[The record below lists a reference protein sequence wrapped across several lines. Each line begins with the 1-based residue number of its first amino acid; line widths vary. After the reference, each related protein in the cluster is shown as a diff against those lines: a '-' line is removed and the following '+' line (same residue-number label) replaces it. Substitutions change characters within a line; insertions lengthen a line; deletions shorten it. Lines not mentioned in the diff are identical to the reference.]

1 MLPCDCSGYKIS
13 LKVETEYL
21 KRRFTYRLQGEEKH
35 IAAEIANVYYLC
47 DEGIHMGKRFTGA
60 MTGINAVAGEH
71 KLYADFFKFIYQDI
85 EALKS
90 QYQKNEGDKWK
101 QKDRKISE
109 NLCRCRKRRL
119 LL

>member
-1 MLPCDCSGYKIS
+1 MRRIAKAAPVLPGRLLLVKEHIGDKDVLHERQMLPCDCSGKKIS

-60 MTGINAVAGEH
+60 MTGIYAVAGEH
-71 KLYADFFKFIYQDI
+71 KLYADFLNFIYQDI
-85 EALKS
+85 EA
-90 QYQKNEGDKWK
+90 
-101 QKDRKISE
+101 
-109 NLCRCRKRRL
+109 
-119 LL
+119 